1 MSSLSVKNFTQCVDT
16 CDSTLGCVDVSLS
29 GSACYLK
36 KTLGKAIS
44 NGVLGAR
51 LVTVTSSSSSA
62 AATST
67 AA

>member
-1 MSSLSVKNFTQCVDT
+1 MGSLSVKNFTQCVDT
-16 CDSTLGCVDVSLS
+16 CDSTSGCVDVSLS

-44 NGVLGAR
+44 NGVLGAK
-51 LVTVTSSSSSA
+51 LVTFASSSSVA
-62 AATST
+62 AATSS